1 MDVEGVAPRGA
12 VRPSRFGER
21 IPADHGPVTLEQC
34 RRESRLDGRQRH
46 PARPGAQDT
55 VDGARLLK
63 ESLMRKGW
71 RVEKDLKYFEAEGAK
86 HNERAWAERFEQI
99 LEFLFPARI

>member
-46 PARPGAQDT
+46 PARPGAQNT
-55 VDGARLLK
+55 VVVELGRALDARLHLVVQVLDTSM
-63 ESLMRKGW
+63 EVDPVG
-71 RVEKDLKYFEAEGAK
+71 RVPYPVLALIRGPGRGRTAF
-86 HNERAWAERFEQI
+86 H
-99 LEFLFPARI
+99 